1 MYTYEFSAFTE
12 ASLLEAGPGNGSNL
26 GNGDSFYMPATS
38 DTLVIV
44 TDNDT
49 YLSGDGRKRSNDI
62 AKDGSF
68 QTAEIY
74 VDGEEAGN
82 GGKIYG
88 EKYFWVLGS
97 SDQWYM
103 MIEIEQEGIS
113 GDYFTFYNAYG
124 VPVEGEELT
133 VSCSGN
139 ISSWEPHMG
148 CLEGAPATSPPVAV
162 LDSITISEGEAIGD
176 NGDNAQLN
184 ILENDFDA
192 DGEIELIGVNGAE
205 PSGVITVTTEGGVTV
220 GVTVDANGNLFFDS
234 GSDFDG
240 LRLGE
245 SDSFQ
250 LTYTII
256 DTDGNEASSTVTV
269 TIEGETEID
278 AVDDFIT
285 VSETEGA
292 GDLEVL
298 DSGEGSILA
307 NDSLE
312 GQLYD
317 RPVVTVNGQSG
328 NVGAW
333 IDLEKC
339 RVKVNADGTI
349 DFDADGDFSNLNDGD
364 SESIT
369 LNYTIADGIIAP
381 LNPDDGVDICAFKH
395 TMTAANRLRSSSP
408 TPSLTAL
415 IR

>member
-1 MYTYEFSAFTE
+1 M
-12 ASLLEAGPGNGSNL
+12 
-26 GNGDSFYMPATS
+26 
-38 DTLVIV
+38 
-44 TDNDT
+44 
-49 YLSGDGRKRSNDI
+49 
-62 AKDGSF
+62 
-68 QTAEIY
+68 
-74 VDGEEAGN
+74 
-82 GGKIYG
+82 
-88 EKYFWVLGS
+88 
-97 SDQWYM
+97 
-103 MIEIEQEGIS
+103 
-113 GDYFTFYNAYG
+113 
-124 VPVEGEELT
+124 
-133 VSCSGN
+133 
-139 ISSWEPHMG
+139 
-148 CLEGAPATSPPVAV
+148 
-162 LDSITISEGEAIGD
+162 
-176 NGDNAQLN
+176 
-184 ILENDFDA
+184 
-192 DGEIELIGVNGAE
+192 
-205 PSGVITVTTEGGVTV
+205 TV

-240 LRLGE
+240 LRFGE

-285 VSETEGA
+285 FSETECA
-292 GDLEVL
+292 GDLEIL

-317 RPVVTVNGQSG
+317 GPVVTVNGQSG